1 MNKATDYF
9 PAGVFL
15 LVVAWLAWIGGLV
28 WVAWLAPGLLGA
40 FLILA
45 AIQRAFSVIERLGS
59 K

>member
-1 MNKATDYF
+1 VNKATDYF

-15 LVVAWLAWIGGLV
+15 LVVAWLAWIGGLAWFA
-28 WVAWLAPGLLGA
+28 WVIPGVVGA

-45 AIQRAFSVIERLGS
+45 AIQRALSVLERLGA